1 MRGQDHLFFI
11 LSSKIDILTL
21 KKLKYCYVLI
31 NSSSTLFIFKTIYK
45 ENISKKYGISKFSKL
60 IRRSQIYI

>member
-11 LSSKIDILTL
+11 ISSKIDILTL

-45 ENISKKYGISKFSKL
+45 ENISKKYGISEFSKL